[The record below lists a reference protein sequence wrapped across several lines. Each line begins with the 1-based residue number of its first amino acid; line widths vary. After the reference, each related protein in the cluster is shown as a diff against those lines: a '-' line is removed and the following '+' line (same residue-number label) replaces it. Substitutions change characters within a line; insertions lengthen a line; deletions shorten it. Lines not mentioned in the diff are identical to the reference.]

1 MKGIILAAGRG
12 RRMGNLTEDNPKC
25 LLKFKGKPL
34 IEWQILAMK
43 KAGILEIGIVTGYKK
58 ELLEQYGLHCFHN
71 PEWEKTQMV
80 ESLFCAEVWLRSTTC
95 IVSYSDIFYT
105 PKAIVSLKN
114 SLGPIAITYDKNWL
128 QLWTKRFKKPL
139 DDAETFK
146 IDTNGKVL
154 EIGNKTNDPSEIMG
168 QYMGLLKLSP
178 ESWPEMNQIRS
189 ALSKSENQSLQMTQ
203 LLQKIIHKK
212 ALNVTGV
219 AYSQKWYEIDSAQDL
234 VYGNN

>member
-1 MKGIILAAGRG
+1 
-12 RRMGNLTEDNPKC
+12 MGDLTEENPKC
-25 LLKFKGKPL
+25 LLKFRGKPL

-43 KAGILEIGIVTGYKK
+43 KAGIYEIGVVTGYKK
-58 ELLEQYGLHCFHN
+58 ELLEKYGLRFFHN

-114 SLGPIAITYDKNWL
+114 SPYPIAITYDKNWL
-128 QLWTKRFKKPL
+128 QLWTKRFKTPL

-146 IDTNGKVL
+146 IDENGKVL

-168 QYMGLLKLSP
+168 QYMGLLRLGP
-178 ESWPEMNQIRS
+178 ESWPEMKQIRS
-189 ALSKSENQSLQMTQ
+189 VLSESEKRSLQMTQ
-203 LLQKIIHKK
+203 LLQKIIHKNK
-212 ALNVTGV
+212 LNVTGV

-234 VYGNN
+234 DYANKGSC